1 MKTPVPK
8 YLTASIEA
16 DNDAGQ
22 KGEGD
27 EAIELTHVSK
37 LQDRLNIS
45 NGLLPIE
52 WQSSDSQDEEYE
64 GLALLKLSNNH
75 ISEIPENLACLCPK
89 LIRLELEHNEVNTIC
104 FPRSFP
110 STLKHLNMSHN
121 HLESLDCPQMM
132 AKPLPCTN
140 PAVLHES
147 GFTIHNDEVSFC
159 AHRAHLN
166 LLNLTVLEMSHCL
179 LETANFFGP
188 QTRVRH
194 SRNARSGNNQGD
206 NNATVGSAATASGS
220 NSRSHHGKRPN
231 KSKLV
236 CPLLTRLVLSHNLL
250 EKVPES
256 VCEMTELN
264 TLDLSNNAIISLPAE
279 MGKLYKLWEFPLT
292 GLKLICPPH
301 NIIERGK
308 TKDIIGFLW
317 SLLQR
322 FANYNVIVIVWDY
335 VMMIHF

>member
-1 MKTPVPK
+1 M
-8 YLTASIEA
+8 
-16 DNDAGQ
+16 
-22 KGEGD
+22 
-27 EAIELTHVSK
+27 HVSK
-37 LQDRLNIS
+37 LQDRLHIS
-45 NGLLPIE
+45 NGNLPIE
-52 WQSSDSQDEEYE
+52 WQSSDAQDEEYE
-64 GLALLKLSNNH
+64 GLALLKLSNND
-75 ISEIPENLACLCPK
+75 ISEVPENLPCLCPQ
-89 LIRLELEHNEVNTIC
+89 LIRLELENNNITSIS

-110 STLKHLNMSHN
+110 ASLKHLNMSHN
-121 HLESLDCPQMM
+121 PLENLDCSLMM

-140 PAVLHES
+140 PGILHES

-166 LLNLTVLEMSHCL
+166 LINLTVLEMSHCE
-179 LETANFFGP
+179 LEVVNFFGP

-194 SRNARSGNNQGD
+194 GRNARNNQGTN
-206 NNATVGSAATASGS
+206 NNATVGSAATAATAATVNS
-220 NSRSHHGKRPN
+220 NPRSHHGKRPSR
-231 KSKLV
+231 SKLV
-236 CPLLTRLVLSHNLL
+236 CPLLTRLVLSHNQL

-264 TLDLSNNAIISLPAE
+264 TLDLSNNGIISLPAE

-322 FANYNVIVIVWDY
+322 LVCVCIIIVCVC
-335 VMMIHF
+335 V

>member
-1 MKTPVPK
+1 M
-8 YLTASIEA
+8 
-16 DNDAGQ
+16 
-22 KGEGD
+22 
-27 EAIELTHVSK
+27 
-37 LQDRLNIS
+37 NIS
-45 NGLLPIE
+45 NGNLPIE

-64 GLALLKLSNNH
+64 GLALLKLSHNH
-75 ISEIPENLACLCPK
+75 IAEVPENLPCLCPK
-89 LIRLELEHNEVNTIC
+89 LIRLELENNDIKSIN

-121 HLESLDCPQMM
+121 PLESLDCPHMM

-140 PAVLHES
+140 PGVLQET
-147 GFTIHNDEVSFC
+147 GFTIHKDEASYC
-159 AHRAHLN
+159 AHRSHLN
-166 LLNLTVLEMSHCL
+166 LLNLTVLEMSHCE
-179 LETANFFGP
+179 LEIVNFFGP

-194 SRNARSGNNQGD
+194 GRNSRNSQGD
-206 NNATVGSAATASGS
+206 NNATVGSPATAATGS
-220 NSRSHHGKRPN
+220 NPRPHQGKRPN
-231 KSKLV
+231 RSKLV
-236 CPLLTRLVLSHNLL
+236 CPLLTRLVLSHNQL

-264 TLDLSNNAIISLPAE
+264 TLDLSNNAIISLPAD

-322 FANYNVIVIVWDY
+322 LDLF
-335 VMMIHF
+335 HK

>member
-1 MKTPVPK
+1 M
-8 YLTASIEA
+8 
-16 DNDAGQ
+16 
-22 KGEGD
+22 
-27 EAIELTHVSK
+27 
-37 LQDRLNIS
+37 
-45 NGLLPIE
+45 
-52 WQSSDSQDEEYE
+52 
-64 GLALLKLSNNH
+64 
-75 ISEIPENLACLCPK
+75 PENFACLCPK
-89 LIRLELEHNEVNTIC
+89 LIRLELENNEIGTIS

-110 STLKHLNMSHN
+110 STLKHLNMSRN
-121 HLESLDCPQMM
+121 PLENLDCPQMM

-140 PAVLHES
+140 PAVLHDS
-147 GFTIHNDEVSFC
+147 GFVIHNDEVSFC
-159 AHRAHLN
+159 SHRGHIN
-166 LLNLTVLEMSHCL
+166 LLNLTVLEMSHCD
-179 LETANFFGP
+179 LEIVNFFGP

-194 SRNARSGNNQGD
+194 GRGARGNPGD
-206 NNATVGSAATASGS
+206 AAATVGPSPATMANS
-220 NSRSHHGKRPN
+220 NPRPHGKRSSR
-231 KSKLV
+231 SKLV
-236 CPLLTRLVLSHNLL
+236 CPLLTRLVLSHNHL

-322 FANYNVIVIVWDY
+322 SVFMVQ
-335 VMMIHF
+335 